1 MKKLIALISV
11 LATLI
16 SLSACKMNKE
26 LTPEEKMSQYAA
38 EESKMVAESIK
49 AENDY
54 IDGVNEYSD
63 NEIGKTVKGKRI
75 VVRCESAF
83 GYKYL
88 VFIFNK
94 KGEMTK
100 RSSYEFY
107 DNIDNYEVQKEIK
120 KPYGSK
126 KLVDTDDK
134 ARMVVYEYEEMW
146 AQTYDEVYANYK
158 NSEIND
164 LGYTLVE

>member
-1 MKKLIALISV
+1 MKKLISLIAV
-11 LATLI
+11 LATLV

-75 VVRCESAF
+75 VVR
-83 GYKYL
+83 
-88 VFIFNK
+88 
-94 KGEMTK
+94 
-100 RSSYEFY
+100 
-107 DNIDNYEVQKEIK
+107 
-120 KPYGSK
+120 
-126 KLVDTDDK
+126 
-134 ARMVVYEYEEMW
+134 
-146 AQTYDEVYANYK
+146 
-158 NSEIND
+158 
-164 LGYTLVE
+164 

>member
-1 MKKLIALISV
+1 MKKLIALIAV

-38 EESKMVAESIK
+38 EESKMVAQSLQ

-63 NEIGKTVKGKRI
+63 NEIGKTVKKKRI
-75 VVRCESAF
+75 VVRCESSF

-88 VFIFNK
+88 VFSFNK
-94 KGEMTK
+94 SGEMTK
-100 RSSYEFY
+100 YLSYEFY
-107 DNIDNYEVQKEIK
+107 DVLDNYKVQKEIK

-126 KLVDTDDK
+126 KLIDTDDK
-134 ARMVVYEYEEMW
+134 ARMVVYEYGELW
-146 AQTYDEVYANYK
+146 SQTFDEVYANYS
-158 NSEIND
+158 NPEINA